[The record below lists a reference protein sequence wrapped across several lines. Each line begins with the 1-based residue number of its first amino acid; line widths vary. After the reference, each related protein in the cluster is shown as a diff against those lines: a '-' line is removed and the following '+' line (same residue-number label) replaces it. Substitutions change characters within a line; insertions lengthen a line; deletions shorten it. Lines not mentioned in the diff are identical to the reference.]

1 MFQGE
6 RIVKDVSIGIW
17 TVDGIECTDING
29 LWALMKSK
37 NPAVDRP
44 QAQTA
49 ASMYTDSLCK
59 VPVSD
64 TSSVM
69 KTLLTLESVLEY
81 LSKYSPR
88 GARSAAAVRRWIVT
102 ATKEQIDKVSAQ
114 FGLEF
119 MDLTEYS
126 RLKAQNKRDRQLEE
140 TERLI
145 RQIKENKHER

>member
-1 MFQGE
+1 MNTLRVVNGVE
-6 RIVKDVSIGIW
+6 IGIW

-29 LWALMKSK
+29 MWALMKSK
-37 NPAVDRP
+37 NPSVDRP

-69 KTLLTLESVLEY
+69 KTLLTLESVMEY

-88 GARSAAAVRRWIVT
+88 SARNPNAARRWIVM
-102 ATKEQIDKVSAQ
+102 ATKEQIDLITAQ
-114 FGLEF
+114 FGVEAL
-119 MDLTEYS
+119 DLTEYS
-126 RLKAQNKRDRQLEE
+126 RLKAQNKRDRQLAEA
-140 TERLI
+140 ERLI
-145 RQIKENKHER
+145 RQIKEGKLHER